1 MSDAVRDVIVGAT
14 TALAV
19 FGAFLAFGIC
29 LIAAVMQVF
38 EERKREKEEAGNG

>member
-14 TALAV
+14 TSLAV
-19 FGAFLAFGIC
+19 FGAFLSFGTC
-29 LIAAVMQVF
+29 LIAGVMQIF

>member
-14 TALAV
+14 TSLAV

-29 LIAAVMQVF
+29 LIAAVMEVF
-38 EERKREKEEAGNG
+38 EARKKEKSDNG